1 MENTLK
7 MTLEQAIEEMQG
19 FAKETP
25 MFVGSPKAA
34 KIAEWLQELAAFKD
48 KTPITNEFLEFI
60 GFKRENMID
69 PYHKGE
75 ISIQKVCQGIPN
87 WTWECVCP
95 KGESWT
101 QDLTDTV
108 FIKTIGELRMFLA
121 LCGLDDLANQLKA

>member
-1 MENTLK
+1 

-34 KIAEWLQELAAFKD
+34 KIAEWLQELASFKD

-60 GFKRENMID
+60 GFKRENMIC
-69 PYHKGE
+69 PYYKGE
-75 ISIQKVCQGIPN
+75 ISIQKMCGGIGD
-87 WTWECVCP
+87 WTWECVYF
-95 KGESWT
+95 KGKSWT
-101 QDLTDTV
+101 SDLVDTV

-121 LCGLDDLANQLKA
+121 LCGLGDLANQLKA